1 VLQAHLAP
9 AFYFLALWQLQLGPM
24 ELALENCVSDA
35 RENVHHPAPLSAI
48 ATLHAH
54 EGRTAEA
61 LAIVK
66 QMIEKARYILPW
78 EMRKRRSNTSVAAL
92 IFD

>member
-24 ELALENCVSDA
+24 ELALENCVNDA

-54 EGRTAEA
+54 EGRTVIFPFPPTF
-61 LAIVK
+61 LSP
-66 QMIEKARYILPW
+66 QP
-78 EMRKRRSNTSVAAL
+78 TAA
-92 IFD
+92 